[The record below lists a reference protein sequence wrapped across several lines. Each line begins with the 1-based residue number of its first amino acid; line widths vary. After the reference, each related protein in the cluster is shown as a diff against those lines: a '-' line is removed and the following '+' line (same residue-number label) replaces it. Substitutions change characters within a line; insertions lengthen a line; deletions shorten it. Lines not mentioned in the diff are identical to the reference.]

1 MSTKKLFDL
10 KVGDRFYYV
19 GDPKKEVRE
28 IFTVILKGRYVSK
41 SVVSHVVFA
50 DLKEGHSN
58 RAVVLLRNV
67 NELIDSRNKCCNCG
81 KEVDPRYEPCCSLE
95 CWDKTYN

>member
-19 GDPKKEVRE
+19 GDPKKTIKE
-28 IFTVILKGRYVSK
+28 IGMVILKGRYVSK
-41 SVVSHVVFA
+41 DVTSYVIFT

-58 RAVVLLRNV
+58 RAVVLLRNI
-67 NELIDSRNKCCNCG
+67 NEPEIKNKCCNCD
-81 KEVDPRYEPCCSLE
+81 KDIDPRYDPCCSIE